1 MSQKIEIILTAVDK
15 TKAALD
21 SAMRGFKALGPA
33 ADAASAALSNFGVG
47 IPVSVAAGIAA
58 AAAAT
63 VNAARSAADY
73 ADNMGKLAQRAGV
86 GTEAMSALAYA
97 ANQADVDN
105 EQLAKGLREIAVDAA
120 SGGEKL
126 KALGVSLTDAGGNA
140 KTADQLFLDVAARFA
155 EMPDGIGKTNAAID
169 LFGSKVGPQLI
180 PLLNAGSDGL
190 RSAAEEAAAFG
201 RIVTDDAAKAA
212 EEFNDNLTK
221 IQEVSKGV
229 SAEIGNAVIPT
240 LNRLAEEF
248 LDARRAGLG
257 LWEMLNLIW
266 RTQPQDPGEQIRKLT
281 SDIDGLKKKL
291 EELPQNGW
299 AVSVDRKNIADQIAS
314 LERQRDYFKRRQRD
328 EALSLGE
335 GVYSNEGLSRT
346 PHMPAENKNR
356 PDKSKNGKSST
367 YTDPLADDARA
378 YAQAMQ
384 QINKAQIDASIS
396 GETLTETQKRLVEL
410 VNDPAF
416 QNWPE
421 EWQLVTLEAGKYAIA
436 AEQAADEQKRL
447 NELLGD
453 TDSSKIAAAR
463 YDMDLLTKAYEQG
476 KISEQKY
483 IEATSARLDD
493 FQGGSRDTLQ
503 RTGEYAQD
511 FFGGLSRALTDFNG
525 DVGESF
531 KRTVLGMIQKVMQLE
546 MEMAMM
552 AAYKGGGGSSGGG
565 IFGLIG
571 SFVGSLFGGG
581 GGIDTSFTSGM
592 GSAASMNMGNFD
604 WTFSKNG
611 NVFSGSPSLHAFANT
626 VQTTPTPFVFDQ
638 RQAFAKGG
646 VFAEAGPEAV
656 MPLHRDASGRLGV
669 YAQAAP
675 QAAPNVEVVVNNLG
689 TPQTYQQTESRMS
702 DGRTQIT
709 LTAADVYQ
717 RGELAQALEAT
728 YPMLQRIG
736 T

>member
-1 MSQKIEIILTAVDK
+1 MSQKAEIILTAVDK
-15 TKAALD
+15 TKPAFD
-21 SAMRGFKALGPA
+21 SALRGFKALGPA
-33 ADAASAALSNFGVG
+33 ADAASAALSNFGIAFPLS
-47 IPVSVAAGIAA
+47 IPGAIVTAIAA
-58 AAAAT
+58 ATAAT
-63 VNAARSAADY
+63 VGAAKSAADY
-73 ADNMGKLAQRAGV
+73 ADNLGKLAQRAGV

-105 EQLAKGLREIAVDAA
+105 AQLAKGLREIAVDAA

-126 KALGVSLTDAGGNA
+126 KALGVSLTDASGNA

-169 LFGSKVGPQLI
+169 IFGSKVGPQLI
-180 PLLNAGSDGL
+180 PLLNAGADGL

-229 SAEIGNAVIPT
+229 SAEFGNAVIPT
-240 LNRLAEEF
+240 LNRLATEF
-248 LDARRAGLG
+248 LDARRAGLSFG
-257 LWEMLNLIW
+257 EMLNTIW
-266 RTQPQDPGEQIRKLT
+266 RTSELNAEEQIANIRRRL
-281 SDIDGLKKKL
+281 SDLSSEKSLLAGIF
-291 EELPQNGW
+291 
-299 AVSVDRKNIADQIAS
+299 DRPDERMS
-314 LERQRDYFKRRQRD
+314 LERQLVYWQSRIKRSEP
-328 EALSLGE
+328 EA
-335 GVYSNEGLSRT
+335 
-346 PHMPAENKNR
+346 PAEAKTDYVI
-356 PDKSKNGKSST
+356 PSKKKSSKKGAA
-367 YTDPLADDARA
+367 YTDPMADEAQA

-396 GETLTETQKRLVEL
+396 GETLTATQKRLVEL

-436 AEQAADEQKRL
+436 AEQAAAEQKRL
-447 NELLGD
+447 NELLGE

-463 YDMDLLTKAYEQG
+463 YDMELLTKAYEQG

-503 RTGEYAQD
+503 RTGEYAEG
-511 FFGGLSRALTDFNG
+511 FFGDLSRALTDFNG
-525 DVGESF
+525 DVEASF
-531 KRTVLGMIQKVMQLE
+531 KRSVLSMIQKIMQLE

-565 IFGLIG
+565 IFGMIG

-581 GGIDTSFTSGM
+581 GGMDWFGAASGM
-592 GSAASMNMGNFD
+592 TYGTNPFSQQSMMLAAQS
-604 WTFSKNG
+604 
-611 NVFSGSPSLHAFANT
+611 FAGGGDT
-626 VQTTPTPFVFDQ
+626 GPGARVGGLDG
-638 RQAFAKGG
+638 KGG
-646 VFAEAGPEAV
+646 YWAIMHPQETVID
-656 MPLHRDASGRLGV
+656 RTLGH
-669 YAQAAP
+669 QP
-675 QAAPNVEVVVNNLG
+675 QAAPKVEVVVNNLG
-689 TPQTYQQTESRMS
+689 TPQTYQQTQSQTS

-717 RGELAQALEAT
+717 GGELAQALEAT
-728 YPMLQRIG
+728 YPMLRRPG
-736 T
+736 S

>member
-105 EQLAKGLREIAVDAA
+105 EQLSKGLRELAIDAA
-120 SGGEKL
+120 GGGKNL
-126 KALGVSLTDAGGNA
+126 KALGISLTDASGNA
-140 KTADQLFLDVAARFA
+140 KTADQLFSDVAGKFA
-155 EMPDGIGKTNAAID
+155 AMPEGIDKTSAAVD
-169 LFGSKVGPQLI
+169 LFGSKLGPQLI
-180 PLLNAGSDGL
+180 PLLNAGADGL

-266 RTQPQDPGEQIRKLT
+266 RTQPQDPGDQIRKLT
-281 SDIDGLKKKL
+281 TDLDGLKKKL
-291 EELPQNGW
+291 EELPENGW
-299 AVSVDRKNIADQIAS
+299 AVSVDRKNIADQMAS

-335 GVYSNEGLSRT
+335 GVYSNEGMSRT
-346 PHMPAENKNR
+346 PHMPAKDKERSEKST
-356 PDKSKNGKSST
+356 KSKASS

-396 GETLTETQKRLVEL
+396 GETLTATQKRLVEL
-410 VNDPAF
+410 VNDPVF

-436 AEQAADEQKRL
+436 AEQAAAEQKRL
-447 NELLGD
+447 NELLGE
-453 TDSSKIAAAR
+453 TDGSKIAAAR
-463 YDMDLLTKAYEQG
+463 YDMELLTQAYEQG

-483 IEATSARLDD
+483 IEATGARLED

-503 RTGEYAQD
+503 RTGEYAQG
-511 FFGGLSRALTDFNG
+511 FFGDLSRALTDFNG
-525 DVGESF
+525 DVEASF
-531 KRTVLGMIQKVMQLE
+531 KRSVLSMIQKIMQLE

-552 AAYKGGGGSSGGG
+552 AAYKGGGSSGGG
-565 IFGLIG
+565 IFGMIG

-581 GGIDTSFTSGM
+581 GGMDWLGAASGM
-592 GSAASMNMGNFD
+592 TYGTNPFSQQSMMLAAQS
-604 WTFSKNG
+604 
-611 NVFSGSPSLHAFANT
+611 FAGGGDT
-626 VQTTPTPFVFDQ
+626 GPGARVGGLDG
-638 RQAFAKGG
+638 KGG
-646 VFAEAGPEAV
+646 YWAIMHPQETVID
-656 MPLHRDASGRLGV
+656 RTLG
-669 YAQAAP
+669 QQP
-675 QAAPNVEVVVNNLG
+675 QAAPKVEVVVNNLG

-717 RGELAQALEAT
+717 GGELAQALEAT
-728 YPMLQRIG
+728 YPMLRRPG
-736 T
+736 S